1 MTELEKVIKALKETK
16 LEDVS
21 VYDLEMSS
29 PFFDDFIVGTA
40 HNKRELN
47 SIVSKIWEE
56 KLEYNHIEGTDES
69 GWILIDMGSI
79 ILNIMTEE
87 ARNLYNLDSL
97 YIKYKKVTIE

>member
-1 MTELEKVIKALKETK
+1 MTQLEQVIKALKETK
-16 LEDVS
+16 LEDIS

-29 PFFDDFIVGTA
+29 PFFDYFIVGTA

-56 KLEYNHIEGTDES
+56 NIEYNHIEGTDES

-87 ARNLYNLDSL
+87 ARSLYNLDSL
-97 YIKYKKVTIE
+97 YIKYKKINIE